1 MEFDNLRANL
11 YQYNRHAGF
20 CEQQYTKSDMHKNSK
35 GIQKYG
41 LITNDIWYSVQKL
54 AVRPEKI
61 V

>member
-11 YQYNRHAGF
+11 YQYNR
-20 CEQQYTKSDMHKNSK
+20 QQYTKSDMHKNSK